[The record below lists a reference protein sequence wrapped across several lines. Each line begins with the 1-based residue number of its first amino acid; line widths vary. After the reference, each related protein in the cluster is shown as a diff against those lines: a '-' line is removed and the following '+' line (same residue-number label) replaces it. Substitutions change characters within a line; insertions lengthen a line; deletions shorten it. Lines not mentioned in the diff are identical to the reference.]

1 VRVLVV
7 SNMAAAPEAPHRGRF
22 VRDQVKA
29 MRDAGAEAELFE
41 WQPGG
46 AGYRPARREIK
57 RMLGTDSFD
66 VVHAHY
72 GLSGWCAALAG
83 ARPLAVT
90 FHGTDVR
97 HRAVGPLSRRLARRV
112 DLVAAASL
120 SLFRSQHGRAGLPR
134 LPGAAVLPCGADL
147 ARFHPIPRAEARR
160 RLDLDPDGRY
170 ALFPADPGRRVKRH
184 DRAAEVARR
193 SGAELLVAGSIDPE
207 AMPDWINAANA
218 VLVTS
223 ETEGFGLP
231 VVEALSCGVPVLATP
246 VGIAPTAL
254 RGVDGC
260 LVAPFDAATWAEALR
275 PHLEAADPRV
285 EGAARAEAFS
295 ASRMAE
301 RVLAAYSAILSEE

>member
-7 SNMAAAPEAPHRGRF
+7 SNMAAAPKAPHRGRF

-29 MRDAGAEAELFE
+29 MRGAGAEAELFE
-41 WQPGG
+41 WQPGR

-66 VVHAHY
+66 LVHAHY
-72 GLSGWCAALAG
+72 GLAGWCAALAG

-120 SLFRSQHGRAGLPR
+120 SLFRSQDGRAGLPC

-170 ALFPADPGRRVKRH
+170 ALFPADPGRWVKRH

-246 VGIAPTAL
+246 VGVAPTAL
-254 RGVDGC
+254 RGVGGC
-260 LVAPFDAATWAEALR
+260 LVAPFDAAAWTEALR
-275 PHLEAADPRV
+275 PHLETPDPRV
-285 EGAARAEAFS
+285 EGTERAEAFS

-301 RVLAAYSAILSEE
+301 RVLAAYSAVVAEK